1 MNETDEPGWKV
12 FAPEPAVQDWVDN
25 VRPEALARVADRE
38 AQARW
43 LRHGGT
49 WFAGVNILLN
59 DASGRVG
66 QGPQLA
72 GDALDAAR
80 RIAGALPLDPAQVSV
95 TYPGYPRRDPEDSDT
110 AHRYRLTRDA
120 AHLDG
125 LLPVGAARR
134 RYIREPAAFVLG
146 YPLTYANPGAS
157 PLVVWTG
164 SHRILRAALRDALA
178 GYTPET
184 WDRVDLTDAYQAARR
199 EVFATCERVP
209 IQAAPGEA
217 VLLHRLTLHGIAPW
231 ADRAQADPAGRA
243 IAYFRPNLPGGAA
256 AWLSDP

>member
-1 MNETDEPGWKV
+1 MSEIDDHGWTV
-12 FAPEPAVQDWVDN
+12 FAPEPAVRDWVAH
-25 VRPEALARVADRE
+25 VRPLALAQVADRE
-38 AQARW
+38 ARARW
-43 LRHGGT
+43 LRHAGR
-49 WFAGVNILLN
+49 WFAGVNILPN
-59 DASGRVG
+59 DAMGRVG
-66 QGPQLA
+66 QGPKLA

-80 RIAGALPLDPAQVSV
+80 RMVGALPLDHGQVSV
-95 TYPGYPRRDPEDSDT
+95 TYPGYPGRDPTDTDT

-125 LLPVGAARR
+125 LLPVGPQRR

-146 YPLTYANPGAS
+146 YPLTYADPGAS

-164 SHRILRAALRDALA
+164 SHRILRAAFRDALE
-178 GYTPET
+178 GHPPET
-184 WDRVDLTDAYQAARR
+184 WDSVDVTDVYQAARR
-199 EVFATCERVP
+199 EVFTTCARVP

-231 ADRAQADPAGRA
+231 ADGARADPAGRA
-243 IAYFRPNLPGGAA
+243 IAYFRPDLPAGAA